1 MKLIKSLTIILIV
14 SIVSANPI
22 YSQAK
27 TKDKGK
33 FVEKKNE
40 FYSKILKGII
50 KFEEK
55 PVKKKLKFSMDFSK
69 YDLPKSVDEF
79 TKFWFNPPISQGN
92 TGTCWAFST
101 TSFFESEI
109 YRLTKKKV
117 KLSEIYT
124 AYWEYVEKAKYFVE
138 TRGKSLF
145 AEGSEA
151 NAVTRIW
158 KKYGIV
164 PEKDY
169 TGLKEGQVY
178 HNHAK
183 MFNEMHKYLQSV
195 KEENAWNKGLVIS
208 TIKSIMN
215 HYIGK
220 PPIKVN
226 VNGKVYS
233 PKEYL
238 KNYLKLNL
246 NDYVDVVSYMQK
258 PYFKQVEYE
267 VPDNW
272 WHSKDYYNIPL
283 DDFMNILKKAIRNGY
298 TIGLGGDVSE
308 PGKSADLDVFM
319 IPDFD
324 IPSEYIDEN
333 ARQFRF
339 SNKTT
344 TDDHGIHLVGYLDR
358 PDQNW
363 YLIKD
368 SGSGSRNG
376 KNKGFYFFTEDYIKL
391 KIMDYIIHKDA
402 FKDEIK
408 KFHN

>member
-1 MKLIKSLTIILIV
+1 MKSLNLFIMIFLTSILF
-14 SIVSANPI
+14 SNQLF
-22 YSQAK
+22 SQIK

-40 FYSKILKGII
+40 FYSKILKGIK
-50 KFEEK
+50 KFEE
-55 PVKKKLKFSMDFSK
+55 PVKAKKKKFTMDFSR
-69 YDLPKSVDEF
+69 YDLPKSVNEF
-79 TKFWFNPPISQGN
+79 TKYWFNPPISQGN

-117 KLSEIYT
+117 KLSEMFT
-124 AYWEYVEKAKYFVE
+124 VYWEYVDKAEYFVQ

-145 AEGSEA
+145 AQGSEA
-151 NAVTRIW
+151 NAVTRVW

-164 PEKDY
+164 PEADY

-178 HNHAK
+178 HNHEK
-183 MFNEMHKYLQSV
+183 MFNEMFRYLQSV
-195 KEENAWNKGLVIS
+195 KKENAWNKHTVLE

-215 HYIGK
+215 YYIGT
-220 PPIKVN
+220 PPKKIV
-226 VNGKVYS
+226 VNGKTYT

-238 KNYLKLNL
+238 KNYLHLNL
-246 NDYVDVVSYMQK
+246 NDYIDVVSYMQK

-283 DDFMNILKKAIRNGY
+283 DDFMNVLKNAIHNGY
-298 TIGLGGDVSE
+298 TLGIGGDVSE
-308 PGKSADLDVFM
+308 PGKSSELDVFM

-324 IPSEYIDEN
+324 IPSAYIDEN

-344 TDDHGIHLVGYLDR
+344 TDDHGIHLVGYLNH

-376 KNKGFYFFTEDYIKL
+376 KNKGFYFFTEDYVKL

-408 KFHN
+408 KFK

>member
-1 MKLIKSLTIILIV
+1 MKTFKNLTIILLAIILLTNQ
-14 SIVSANPI
+14 S
-22 YSQAK
+22 YSQTK
-27 TKDKGK
+27 TTDKGK
-33 FVEKKNE
+33 FVVKKNE
-40 FYSKILKGII
+40 FYSKILKGI
-50 KFEEK
+50 KEFETVPKEA
-55 PVKKKLKFSMDFSK
+55 KKKFTMDFSK
-69 YDLPKSVDEF
+69 YNLPKSVDEF
-79 TKFWFNPPISQGN
+79 TKYWFNPPISQGN

-109 YRLTKKKV
+109 YRLTKRKV
-117 KLSEIYT
+117 KLSEIFT

-138 TRGKSLF
+138 TRGTSLF
-145 AEGSEA
+145 AQGSEA

-164 PEKDY
+164 PEADY

-178 HNHAK
+178 HNHTK
-183 MFNEMHKYLQSV
+183 MFNEMNNYLQSI
-195 KEENAWNKGLVIS
+195 KKENAWNVKTVTE

-215 HYIGK
+215 HYIGT
-220 PPIKVN
+220 PPNQVK
-226 VNGKVYS
+226 VNGKTYT

-283 DDFMNILKKAIRNGY
+283 DDFMNVLKKAIRNGY

-308 PGKSADLDVFM
+308 PGKSAAFDVFM
-319 IPDFD
+319 VPDFD
-324 IPSEYIDEN
+324 IPSAYIDEN

-358 PDQNW
+358 PEQNW

-376 KNKGFYFFTEDYIKL
+376 KNKGFYFFTEDYVKL

-402 FKDEIK
+402 FKDEMK
-408 KFHN
+408 KFK

>member
-1 MKLIKSLTIILIV
+1 MKTFKNLTIILLAIILLTNQ
-14 SIVSANPI
+14 S
-22 YSQAK
+22 YSQTK
-27 TKDKGK
+27 TTDKGK
-33 FVEKKNE
+33 FVVKKNE
-40 FYSKILKGII
+40 FYSKILKGI
-50 KFEEK
+50 KEFETVPKEA
-55 PVKKKLKFSMDFSK
+55 KKKFTMDFSK
-69 YDLPKSVDEF
+69 YNLPKSVDEF
-79 TKFWFNPPISQGN
+79 TKYWFNPPISQGN

-117 KLSEIYT
+117 KLSEIFT

-138 TRGKSLF
+138 TRGTSLF
-145 AEGSEA
+145 AQGSEA

-164 PEKDY
+164 PEADY

-183 MFNEMHKYLQSV
+183 MFNEMNNYLQSV
-195 KEENAWNKGLVIS
+195 KKENAWNVKTVTE

-215 HYIGK
+215 HYIGT
-220 PPIKVN
+220 PPNQVK
-226 VNGKVYS
+226 VNGKTYT

-283 DDFMNILKKAIRNGY
+283 DDFMNVLKKAIRNGY

-308 PGKSADLDVFM
+308 PGKSAAFDVFM
-319 IPDFD
+319 VPDFD
-324 IPSEYIDEN
+324 IPSAYIDEN

-376 KNKGFYFFTEDYIKL
+376 KNKGFYFFTEDYVKL

-408 KFHN
+408 KFK

>member
-1 MKLIKSLTIILIV
+1 MKTFKNSTIILLVFILL
-14 SIVSANPI
+14 ANQS
-22 YSQAK
+22 YSQTK
-27 TKDKGK
+27 TTDKGK
-33 FVEKKNE
+33 FVVKKNE
-40 FYSKILKGII
+40 FYSKILEGIRE
-50 KFEEK
+50 FEKVPKEA
-55 PVKKKLKFSMDFSK
+55 KKKFTMDFSK
-69 YDLPKSVDEF
+69 YNLPKSVDEF
-79 TKFWFNPPISQGN
+79 TKYWFNPPISQGN

-117 KLSEIYT
+117 KLSEIFT
-124 AYWEYVEKAKYFVE
+124 VYWEYVEKAKYFVE
-138 TRGKSLF
+138 TRGTSLF
-145 AEGSEA
+145 AQGSEA

-164 PEKDY
+164 PEADY

-183 MFNEMHKYLQSV
+183 MFNEMSNYLQSV
-195 KEENAWNKGLVIS
+195 KKENAWNVKTVTE

-215 HYIGK
+215 HYIGT
-220 PPIKVN
+220 PPNQIKVN
-226 VNGKVYS
+226 GKTYT

-283 DDFMNILKKAIRNGY
+283 DDFMNVLKKAIRNGY

-308 PGKSADLDVFM
+308 PGKSAELDVFM
-319 IPDFD
+319 VPDFD
-324 IPSEYIDEN
+324 IPSAYIDEN

-376 KNKGFYFFTEDYIKL
+376 KNKGFYFFTEDYVKL
-391 KIMDYIIHKDA
+391 KMMDYIIHKDA

-408 KFHN
+408 KFK